1 MKLIVG
7 LGNPGDTY
15 KFNRHNAGF
24 MMIDYILDKIKSQK
38 LKVKNYNQK
47 LQYDKYMK
55 ADIGIFEINDEK
67 IILVKS
73 QTFMNQSGDAVR
85 ACANRYSFN
94 PTHDLFV
101 IHDDLDIRLG
111 QYKIQKG
118 KGPKL
123 HNGIASIEKV
133 LNTSDFWRVRI
144 GIDNRD
150 VERRISGE
158 TYVLQDFTEEEK
170 KILFTVLG
178 QAFNQLLS

>member
-24 MMIDYILDKIKSQK
+24 MMIDYLLDKIKSQK

-47 LQYDKYMK
+47 LQYHKYMK
-55 ADIGIFEINDEK
+55 ANIGIFEINDEK
-67 IILVKS
+67 IILMKP
-73 QTFMNQSGDAVR
+73 QTLMNQSGDAVR
-85 ACANRYSFN
+85 ACADRYSFN

-111 QYKIQKG
+111 GYKIQKG

-123 HNGIASIEKV
+123 HNGIASIEKA
-133 LNTSDFWRVRI
+133 LSTSDFWRVRI
-144 GIDNRD
+144 GIDNRSG
-150 VERRISGE
+150 EHRIAGE
-158 TYVLQDFTEEEK
+158 TYVLQDFTDEEK
-170 KILFTVLG
+170 KLLFTVFE
-178 QAFNQLLS
+178 QVFKQLFS